1 MGVRDSSLKL
11 WNYSEP
17 EKWNQVK
24 QRSVAKILAS
34 VVFNPTTPCALISK
48 TYFTLSIFHSVLL
61 SQARHFRH
69 LFFATSN
76 KKKLLW
82 LQSL

>member
-1 MGVRDSSLKL
+1 MSVWDSSLKL
-11 WNYSEP
+11 WNDSEP

-48 TYFTLSIFHSVLL
+48 ISFTISIFHSL
-61 SQARHFRH
+61 SYF
-69 LFFATSN
+69 L
-76 KKKLLW
+76 
-82 LQSL
+82 